1 MSAERVVLTPAPVT
15 VEELA
20 RVALERAEVEVDESV
35 WSRVRAS
42 RAVVE
47 RALERGKPVY
57 GLNTGLGP
65 WKDQAAPLDT
75 LIDYQRRIVFERA
88 GATGTPL
95 PDEQVRALMFTRVA
109 GLAQGGSGATPGALE
124 MLVRMLNA
132 GVHPIVGENGSIGA
146 SDIGHMAMIADVAI
160 GRGRARVNGEILPG
174 SEALARAGIEPYE
187 LQPKDGLALVSANG
201 ASIGVGALT
210 VLEAEQV
217 AVLADLTAA
226 LALEAVSGNLSPFD
240 DEVARAKPF
249 PGQIEAARHMREL
262 LSGSYLA
269 DPETALSV
277 QDPLSFRVVAQVH
290 GALRDQIAYAR
301 RAVEIELNAIDD
313 NPLASVAKDTM
324 LSNGNFHPMVL
335 ALAFEALRV
344 GLAHTGMI
352 SERRI
357 RHVFAPGRQ
366 TSPDFTSTAAK
377 EASPSPLDRLPNVT
391 FVTPILAL
399 VELKHLAAPVTLEC
413 PAIFGVEDHHT
424 LAPTAVLYAR
434 RSLRQLETVL
444 ALEALAATKALD
456 QRDELPRLGAGTRPL
471 YEAAHG
477 VYDEVGPDG
486 SPSEVVDA
494 ARRRALAV
502 CAAAH

>member
-1 MSAERVVLTPAPVT
+1 M
-15 VEELA
+15 
-20 RVALERAEVEVDESV
+20 
-35 WSRVRAS
+35 
-42 RAVVE
+42 E
-47 RALERGKPVY
+47 RALERGEPVY

-88 GATGTPL
+88 GATGPPL

-124 MLVRMLNA
+124 TLVRMLNA
-132 GVHPIVGENGSIGA
+132 GVHPVVGENGSIGA

-160 GRGRARVNGEILPG
+160 GRGRARVDGEMLPG

-187 LQPKDGLALVSANG
+187 LQPKDGLAMVSANG

-210 VLEAEQV
+210 VLEAERV
-217 AVLADLTAA
+217 AGLADMTAA
-226 LALEAVSGNLSPFD
+226 LALEAVAGNLSPFSE
-240 DEVARAKPF
+240 EVARAKPF
-249 PGQIEAARHMREL
+249 PGQIEAARHVREL
-262 LSGSYLA
+262 LSGSYLE
-269 DPETALSV
+269 DPDSALSV
-277 QDPLSFRVVAQVH
+277 QDPLSFRVVTQVH
-290 GALRDQIAYAR
+290 GALRDQIASAR
-301 RAVEIELNAIDD
+301 QAVEIELNAIDD
-313 NPLASVAKDTM
+313 NPLASVEQDTM

-357 RHVFAPGRQ
+357 RHAFAPGRQ
-366 TSPDFTSTAAK
+366 RSPDFTPTAEK
-377 EASPSPLDRLPNVT
+377 EASASPLDRLPNVT

-413 PAIFGVEDHHT
+413 PTIFGVEDHHT
-424 LAPTAVLYAR
+424 LAPTAVLFAR

-444 ALEALAATKALD
+444 AMEALAATKTLD

-471 YEAAHG
+471 YEAARG
-477 VYDEVGPDG
+477 VYDEVGRDG

-494 ARRRALAV
+494 ARRRV
-502 CAAAH
+502 IAAAGQ

>member
-1 MSAERVVLTPAPVT
+1 LSVQRVALTSDPVT
-15 VEELA
+15 VEDLA
-20 RVALERAEVEVDESV
+20 RVALERAKVDVDESV
-35 WSRVRAS
+35 WARVRAS

-47 RALERGKPVY
+47 RALARGKPVY

-65 WKDQAAPLDT
+65 WKDQAAPLET

-88 GATGTPL
+88 GATGPPL
-95 PDEQVRALMFTRVA
+95 PEEQVRALMFTRVA

-124 MLVRMLNA
+124 QLVRMLNA
-132 GVHPIVGENGSIGA
+132 GVHPLVGENGSIGA

-160 GRGRARVNGEILPG
+160 GRGRARVDGEILSG
-174 SEALARAGIEPYE
+174 AEALTRAGIEPYE
-187 LQPKDGLALVSANG
+187 LQPKDGLAMVSANG

-210 VLEAEQV
+210 VLEAERV
-217 AVLADLTAA
+217 VRLADLTAA
-226 LALEAVSGNLSPFD
+226 LALEAASGNLSPFD

-249 PGQIEAARHMREL
+249 PGQIEAARHVREL
-262 LSGSYLA
+262 LAGSYLE
-269 DPETALSV
+269 DPDAALSV
-277 QDPLSFRVVAQVH
+277 QDPLSFRVVPQVH
-290 GALRDQIAYAR
+290 GALRDQIAAAR
-301 RAVEIELNAIDD
+301 QAVEIELNAIDD
-313 NPLASVAKDTM
+313 NPLASVDQDTM

-335 ALAFEALRV
+335 ALAFESLRV

-366 TSPDFTSTAAK
+366 VSPDFKSTAEK

-399 VELKHLAAPVTLEC
+399 VELRHLAAPVTLEC
-413 PAIFGVEDHHT
+413 PSIFGVEDHHT

-434 RSLRQLETVL
+434 RSLRELETVL
-444 ALEALAATKALD
+444 AMEALAATKALD
-456 QRDELPRLGAGTRPL
+456 QLDELPRLGAGTRPL
-471 YEAAHG
+471 YEAARG
-477 VYDEVGPDG
+477 VYEEVGSDG

-494 ARRRALAV
+494 ARRRAI
-502 CAAAH
+502 AAAAS

>member
-1 MSAERVVLTPAPVT
+1 LSGQRVVLTPAPVT
-15 VEELA
+15 VEDLA
-20 RVALERAEVEVDESV
+20 RVALERADVEVDESI

-47 RALERGKPVY
+47 RALDRGKPVY

-65 WKDQAAPLDT
+65 WKDQAVPLDI

-95 PDEQVRALMFTRVA
+95 PDEQVRALMFARIV

-124 MLVRMLNA
+124 VLVRMLNA
-132 GVHPIVGENGSIGA
+132 GVHPLVGEQGSLGA
-146 SDIGHMAMIADVAI
+146 SDIGHMAVIADVAI
-160 GRGRARVNGEILPG
+160 GRGRARVDGEILPG

-187 LQPKDGLALVSANG
+187 LQPKDGLAMVSANG

-210 VLEAEQV
+210 VLEAERV
-217 AVLADLTAA
+217 ARLADMTAA
-226 LALEAVSGNLSPFD
+226 LALEAASGNLSPFD
-240 DEVARAKPF
+240 EEVARAKPF
-249 PGQIEAARHMREL
+249 PGQIEAAKHVREL
-262 LSGSYLA
+262 LSGSYLE
-269 DPETALSV
+269 DPGTALSV

-313 NPLASVAKDTM
+313 NPLASIEQDTL

-335 ALAFEALRV
+335 ALAFEALRI

-366 TSPDFTSTAAK
+366 TSPDFTPTAEK
-377 EASPSPLDRLPNVT
+377 EASPSPLERLPNVT

-424 LAPTAVLYAR
+424 LAPTAVLFAR

-456 QRDELPRLGAGTRPL
+456 QRDDLPQLGAGTRPL
-471 YEAAHG
+471 YEAVRG
-477 VYDEVGPDG
+477 VYDEIGPDA
-486 SPSEVVDA
+486 SPTEVVES
-494 ARRRALAV
+494 ARRSV
-502 CAAAH
+502 KKAASGP